1 MAIHPFSKS
10 NRGVHIAYCEVPM
23 PLETYLFHTLNEW
36 VDRATYQMEQR
47 ILDTISEKQLSKAAT
62 DF

>member
-1 MAIHPFSKS
+1 
-10 NRGVHIAYCEVPM
+10 M